1 MDLLRFFTARF
12 FTAYRV
18 DDGKSTLSTLIS
30 RMLNILQTDKRLL
43 MAIRL
48 DDKRSKTAMGD
59 RKKQGYF

>member
-18 DDGKSTLSTLIS
+18 DDGKSTLGTLIS
-30 RMLNILQTDKRLL
+30 RMLNIFRADKRLL
-43 MAIRL
+43 IAIRL
-48 DDKRSKTAMGD
+48 DDKRPKTAMED